1 MCQREQGRK
10 TEGGFK
16 WTYSEKVMTMTEQE
30 KTISA
35 IEKTMREWIQQQ
47 LPIYEKLPA
56 AQTMTTTQG
65 EKVLK
70 NNPATQEIRAAFKDY
85 CYVVKAMEEMTGE
98 QPVESKKVLKLVGNS
113 KWKKK
118 A

>member
-1 MCQREQGRK
+1 
-10 TEGGFK
+10 
-16 WTYSEKVMTMTEQE
+16 MTMTEQE

-85 CYVVKAMEEMTGE
+85 CYVVKVMEEMTGE
-98 QPVESKKVLKLVGNS
+98 QPAESKKVLKLVGNS
-113 KWKKK
+113 KWKKV
-118 A
+118 AND